1 MQTKL
6 TLSIDQEIIDR
17 AKEYAK
23 QQGVSLSKLVQEFLK
38 QRTTKTE
45 DPDFEIPDD
54 LKDICGVIELP
65 EDFDYKK
72 EKAKRLTEKYLSLK

>member
-6 TLSIDQEIIDR
+6 TLSVDPQIIEK
-17 AKEYAK
+17 AKAYAK
-23 QQGVSLSKLVQEFLK
+23 KQGTSLSKLFQDFLK
-38 QRTTKTE
+38 QKVAQTE
-45 DPDFEIPDD
+45 GEDFKIPDD

-65 EDFDYKK
+65 EDYDYKK